1 MKERYLSKTPFLTF
15 VYLSKCNTKLPSI
28 FGNSKKRFLWTG
40 LLTMLFK
47 KLAICIFCYCRD
59 TWSDLWKGETT
70 KKMYLPKKD
79 NDKRAQNNRVTRIEI
94 DSVLKLSLEKLNHLK
109 HSNCDLTINQNRG
122 QRSKFVQRF
131 WFKLCYQRHKRVTD
145 IYVIFQRRWGGR

>member
-1 MKERYLSKTPFLTF
+1 
-15 VYLSKCNTKLPSI
+15 
-28 FGNSKKRFLWTG
+28 
-40 LLTMLFK
+40 
-47 KLAICIFCYCRD
+47 
-59 TWSDLWKGETT
+59 
-70 KKMYLPKKD
+70 MYLPKKD

-145 IYVIFQRRWGGR
+145 VYVIFQRKSGGE